1 MSKKIIRG
9 FKGFNRDMTCRGF
22 QYEEGKEYDTPEA
35 EVCEKGFHFCENPI
49 DVLSY
54 YAPGQ
59 SIYHEVEGSGGIDQ
73 KKDGDTKVACT
84 HIKIGARITIPMIC
98 RAMFE
103 YVKSKCT
110 NENNAEPGKPA
121 TAGDYGAATAG
132 YSGAATAGYKGAAT
146 AGYKGAATAGD
157 NGAATAGDSGAAT
170 AGDNGAATSRG
181 KTKVGKNGVATVRG
195 NGVMIC
201 GGLGALLVI
210 AEENTNNYDI
220 KEWKAVV
227 VDGEKIKADTWYR
240 LENGKLKEV
249 KEDENQS
256 EE

>member
-132 YSGAATAGYKGAAT
+132 DSGAATAGYKGAAT
-146 AGYKGAATAGD
+146 AGDY
-157 NGAATAGDSGAAT
+157 
-170 AGDNGAATSRG
+170 GAATSRG